1 MAPKPSSSA
10 VKVQVYQGAT
20 ARGLWIFN
28 TTTTTLAMLK
38 ESIKNGPQKFQGS
51 PDTKEFRL
59 TRDGECLE
67 DDHVIGKSCNI
78 YAKEKEG
85 KSKETKSAPAA
96 PLLKVKNPAKEK
108 DANSPV
114 SIALDRSHNKVIV
127 ELGSEEAA
135 TQFFNNMLEAHN
147 MKAAVQSATELQLK
161 QLATLTGTSVK
172 DLANR
177 LGMTI
182 PEASAAAAAAKPD
195 DESEDDPVVEPA
207 KVKKTVKQSVPKPAP
222 KPADDES
229 EDDPVLEAKVK
240 KSVKQAAPK
249 PAPKPVA
256 SAAAAAAAAAD
267 EEEGEE
273 DEDEGLVMLDEADE
287 DPQEE
292 EEESEPAVED
302 GEEEEDEDEED
313 PVVAAFAKAKA
324 KAASR
329 GIFVDAD
336 RFVPTSRDKPSK
348 KK

>member
-67 DDHVIGKSCNI
+67 DDHVLAKTCNL

-182 PEASAAAAAAKPD
+182 PEASSAAAAAKPD
-195 DESEDDPVVEPA
+195 EDDEADPLVEP
-207 KVKKTVKQSVPKPAP
+207 
-222 KPADDES
+222 
-229 EDDPVLEAKVK
+229 AKVK

-249 PAPKPVA
+249 PAPKPA
-256 SAAAAAAAAAD
+256 PSAAAAAAAAD

-302 GEEEEDEDEED
+302 GEEDGEEDEDEED

-336 RFVPTSRDKPSK
+336 KGFSPVVRRK
-348 KK
+348 K